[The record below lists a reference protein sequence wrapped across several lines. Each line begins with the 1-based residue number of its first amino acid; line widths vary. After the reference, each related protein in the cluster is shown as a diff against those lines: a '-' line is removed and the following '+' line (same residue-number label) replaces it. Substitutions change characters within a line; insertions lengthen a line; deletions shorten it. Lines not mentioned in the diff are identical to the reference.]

1 MSPRPGT
8 NRSIVICAC
17 LWVAGLALVGATHL
31 PLLNPPQ
38 CPLDYTQAQVDR
50 SHCIIGANIGTG
62 LLWELGIFMAV
73 VGGLTLL
80 VCLAARLVQ
89 GSRG

>member
-8 NRSIVICAC
+8 NRSIAICAC
-17 LWVAGLALVGATHL
+17 LCAAGLALLGATHL
-31 PLLNPPQ
+31 PILNPQQ

-62 LLWELGIFMAV
+62 LLWELGIFLAV
-73 VGGLTLL
+73 VAGIALL
-80 VCLAARLVQ
+80 MCVAARLVK
-89 GSRG
+89 GHRG